1 MEERVEDRTAGEGR
15 GAEARHLEQ
24 GKRPSR
30 RRFILLAAGGA
41 ALVILVVATIVSLIL
56 HGRGEVADARGER
69 PAHSVA
75 LQARDFAFVPQA
87 VEVSANQRLAFILS
101 GAGLSHHT
109 FTIRELGVDVVLAP
123 GQTET
128 IAVNPTTSEKITF
141 FCRYH
146 HADGMQGFLQV
157 V

>member
-1 MEERVEDRTAGEGR
+1 M
-15 GAEARHLEQ
+15 
-24 GKRPSR
+24 
-30 RRFILLAAGGA
+30 
-41 ALVILVVATIVSLIL
+41 VILVAATIVSLVL
-56 HGRGEVADARGER
+56 HGRGEIAEAGGTR
-69 PAHSVA
+69 PAHSVGV
-75 LQARDFAFVPQA
+75 QARDFAFVPQA
-87 VEVSANQRLAFILS
+87 LEVTANRELVLFVS

-123 GQTET
+123 GETEAIT
-128 IAVNPTTSEKITF
+128 VDPATREKITF